1 MTTDDITK
9 MDQDLATYSSF
20 DALSDRVGYWQRRLG
35 KSSNAEA
42 LSGRFD
48 EVVGKHSDRVLAVLR
63 AG

>member
-20 DALSDRVGYWQRRLG
+20 DALSARVGYWQRRLG

-42 LSGRFD
+42 LSDAFD
-48 EVVGKHSDRVLAVLR
+48 EVVGKHSKRVVGLLR
-63 AG
+63 IG